1 MEVGNKMYLDA
12 VSKYILSDVHTPYFL
27 FISDRQYASVLDELS
42 VLGFIC
48 LKTSDYCGED
58 DKIPDIDELFESIGT
73 ADINVKNRKLA
84 VLGLGE
90 YLALRGSVEAA
101 NTLLRLKT
109 RNFGGAKVVLVLRG
123 LATQIAGLQADQR
136 FDKRCFS
143 VVDKA
148 DCGLS
153 FTLAAPS
160 AGLAALTGFKSMLSA
175 LENGR
180 CGNIVVNT
188 TVNIDNPLIT
198 VHKIS
203 SAYEG
208 IKFAAPGFGVPHS
221 CGTEDQ
227 WAELL
232 SELNQNNGFLNE
244 VIEKHGFTG
253 DLEADFYSHVA
264 ADIFKNW
271 LYFIVLKQRSAIL
284 KNSYLQFVINITSRF
299 DDFKANV
306 LNAIIDIP
314 HTDKRFD
321 RFYLERKA
329 LVEKFPESDIADFV
343 VNNRKDPA
351 ESIYKLTDRT
361 KTEREEII
369 AWISQNGL
377 IPQIAAIYPALT
389 AYMNTYHFN
398 CGELSSLLTDYFDA
412 YKRQKVLNKLE
423 DEFLVHV
430 NELAVTRKYNRLPA
444 RSDIIE
450 KIDKDDTFLFWLDAL
465 SVEYLAYI
473 SEKVRSRGLSISINI
488 ARAELPTITS
498 INRGF
503 FDNWTGPKNGNNGDK
518 ELDEIKHKE
527 AGRYNFTKNKF
538 PIHLAKELDIIDA
551 VVDRAATELSLR
563 HYKRFL
569 IASDHGA
576 SRLVVLRC
584 KEEQYQT
591 DTQGEHSGRCCK
603 KFEPYSLPFAAEE
616 NGYLVLADYGRFKG
630 SRAANVEVHGGAS
643 LEEVVVP
650 IIELTLKNSNVT
662 VKLVE
667 DSVMVDS
674 RAGTAVTLFANVP
687 LENVSLVLNG
697 KRYSASPSGENHYTV
712 VLPDTRR
719 AGDYP
724 ADVYAG
730 DDLIGKIQIKA
741 QGKSGKVDDAFD
753 DLF

>member
-1 MEVGNKMYLDA
+1 MEAGNKMYLEA
-12 VSKYILSDVHTPYFL
+12 VRKYISSDVHTPYFL
-27 FISDRQYASVLDELS
+27 FVSDRQYASILDELPI
-42 VLGFIC
+42 LGLIR
-48 LKTSDYCGED
+48 LKTSDYCGDD
-58 DKIPDIDELFESIGT
+58 DKVPDIDELFESLGT
-73 ADINVKNRKLA
+73 ADINVKNKKIA

-90 YLALRGSVEAA
+90 YLALCGGVEAA

-109 RNFGGAKVVLVLRG
+109 QNIGGAKVVLVLRG
-123 LATQIAGLQADQR
+123 LAAQIVGLQADPR

-160 AGLAALTGFKSMLSA
+160 SGLSALTGFKTMLSA
-175 LENGR
+175 LENGK
-180 CGNIVVNT
+180 CGNVVVNT
-188 TVNIDNPLIT
+188 AVNLDKSLLT

-208 IKFAAPGFGVPHS
+208 IKFAVPGFGVPRS

-232 SELNQNNGFLNE
+232 SELNQNNGSLGE
-244 VIEKHGFTG
+244 VLEKYGFTG
-253 DLEADFYSHVA
+253 DLEDDFYSRVA
-264 ADIFKNW
+264 GDTLKNR
-271 LYFIVLKQRSAIL
+271 LYFITLKQRIAIL
-284 KNSYLQFVINITSRF
+284 KNSYLQFVIDITSRF

-306 LNAIIDIP
+306 LNAIIDVP
-314 HTDKRFD
+314 HTDKRFE
-321 RFYLERKA
+321 RFYFERKA

-377 IPQIAAIYPALT
+377 IPQIEDVYPALI
-389 AYMNTYHFN
+389 AYMNKYHFN
-398 CGELSSLLTDYFDA
+398 CGELSSLLTVYFDA
-412 YKRQKVLNKLE
+412 YKRQKVLNRLE
-423 DEFLVHV
+423 DEFLAQVD
-430 NELAVTRKYNRLPA
+430 ELAVTRKYNRLPA
-444 RSDIIE
+444 RSEIID
-450 KIDKDDTFLFWLDAL
+450 KLDKDDAFLFWLDAL
-465 SVEYLAYI
+465 GVEYLAYI
-473 SEKVRSRGLSISINI
+473 SEKVRNRGLSITINI

-498 INRGF
+498 INRSF
-503 FDNWTGPKNGNNGDK
+503 FDNWTGPKNGDNGDK
-518 ELDEIKHKE
+518 ELDETKHKD
-527 AGRYNFTKNKF
+527 AGGYNFTNNRF
-538 PIHLAKELDIIDA
+538 PIHLAKELAIIDA
-551 VVDRAATELSLR
+551 VIDRAATELSLR

-576 SRLVVLRC
+576 SRLAVLRR

-603 KFEPYSLPFAAEE
+603 KFEPYNLPFAAEE
-616 NGYLVLADYGRFKG
+616 NGCLILADYGRFKG

-650 IIELTLKNSNVT
+650 IIELTLKNSNIT

-667 DSVMVDS
+667 GSVMVDF
-674 RAGTAVTLFANVP
+674 RTGTSVTLFANTS
-687 LENVSLVLNG
+687 LNNVSLILNG
-697 KRYSASPSGENHYTV
+697 KRYSALPIDGNYYKV
-712 VLPDTRR
+712 VLPDTKR
-719 AGDYP
+719 AGGYP
-724 ADVYAG
+724 AEVYAG
-730 DDLIGKIQIKA
+730 DDLIGKILIKA

-753 DLF
+753 NLF